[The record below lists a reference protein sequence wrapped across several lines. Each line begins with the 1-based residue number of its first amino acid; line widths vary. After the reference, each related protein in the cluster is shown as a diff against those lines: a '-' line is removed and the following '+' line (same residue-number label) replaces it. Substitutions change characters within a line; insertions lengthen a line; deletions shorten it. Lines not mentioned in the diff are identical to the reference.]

1 MIKMKKN
8 YYLTLD
14 TETATLPFADFI
26 AQNEKQKKKI
36 AIAKPLVYDI
46 GWVITDRKGEVLK
59 KVNYLVQETFFVPQ
73 VFNTAYYRDKRPKY
87 MKMLTSGDITAKCWN
102 DIIEE
107 LMNDLSIATI
117 STAYNACFDY
127 KKALPFTENY
137 IKALYSSNYQEWED
151 YQFEKCKNIVNG
163 CDSSKNENY
172 LEPYFEIR
180 GKRFPICDLWAIAC
194 ETMINTN
201 GYKNY
206 CLENELISASGLYFK
221 TSAETAFQYLTRNFD
236 FIEDHTALSD
246 AEIESQI
253 LTKVLQKR
261 GVSPSLDCFPFQEL
275 GYTTEYAVNK
285 KSLKYMLTVKTG
297 IENWLDNANEG
308 TSFYQQMLGKLAYM
322 EYHIERVQGF

>member
-1 MIKMKKN
+1 MKKH

-46 GWVITDRKGEVLK
+46 GWVITDRKGKEIK

-73 VFNTAYYRDKRPKY
+73 IFNTAYYRDKRPKY
-87 MKMLTSGDITAKCWN
+87 MQMLANGDITAKCWN
-102 DIIEE
+102 EIIDE
-107 LMNDLSIATI
+107 LIKDLKFATI
-117 STAYNACFDY
+117 STAYNACFDF

-137 IKALYSSNYQEWED
+137 ISHLYSSNYQEWED
-151 YQFEKCKNIVNG
+151 YQFNKCKDIVNG
-163 CDSSKNENY
+163 CDSSKNEKY

-180 GKRFPICDLWAIAC
+180 GNKFPICDLWAIAC

-206 CLENELISASGLYFK
+206 CLDNELISASGLYFK
-221 TSAETAFQYLTRNFD
+221 TSAETTFQYLTRNFD

-246 AEIESQI
+246 ALIESQI
-253 LTKVLQKR
+253 LTRVLHKR
-261 GVSPSLDCFPFQEL
+261 GIAPSLDSFPFKEL
-275 GYTTEYAVNK
+275 GYTTDYAIEK
-285 KSLKYMLTVKTG
+285 KSVNYMNTVKCG
-297 IENWLDNANEG
+297 IENWLDNAEKQS
-308 TSFYQQMLGKLAYM
+308 SFYSQMLGHLARM
-322 EYHIERVQGF
+322 EYHIERVRGF